1 MPIAVYEF
9 PLCEKVRNYL
19 RFEQLFKQLAH
30 TATFDSEYESLHFFD
45 VLFTLLDLL
54 ERLDIRTDFI
64 RDIDVHEKNL
74 VHWSSHPNIDTS
86 ALEEVLKNL
95 HRLLS
100 ELKRTNKL
108 GSSLKDDRFL
118 SSIRQRFSI
127 PGGATSFDLPHLFCW
142 LKQSKEVRNKDI
154 TLWLNQL
161 ALVRENITLLM
172 QFLRE
177 RGRYE
182 EVLGTKGFYQGV
194 VTDKIDL
201 IRVRCANSEGYFPV
215 LSGNKYRYGIRFM
228 QLNPEAG
235 STGGIVDDIKFEI
248 ACC

>member
-19 RFEQLFKQLAH
+19 RLEQLFKQLDH
-30 TATFDSEYESLHFFD
+30 TSKSDSEFESLHFFD
-45 VLFTLLDLL
+45 VFFTLLDLL
-54 ERLDIRTDFI
+54 ERLDIRKDFI
-64 RDIDVHEKNL
+64 QDIDVHEKNL
-74 VHWSSHPNIDTS
+74 VHWSQHPNIDS
-86 ALEEVLKNL
+86 AALDQTLQKL
-95 HRLLS
+95 HRLLN

-118 SSIRQRFSI
+118 ASIRQRFSI

-142 LKQSKEVRNKDI
+142 LKQSKDTRNNDI
-154 TLWLNQL
+154 KMWVDQL
-161 ALVRENITLLM
+161 ALVRENINLLM

-177 RGRYE
+177 RSQYE
-182 EVLGTKGFYQGV
+182 NVVAANAFYQGV
-194 VTDKIDL
+194 VTEKIDL
-201 IRVRCANSEGYFPV
+201 IRVRCANSEGYYPV

-228 QLNPEAG
+228 QLAPAEG
-235 STGGIVDDIKFEI
+235 SGGSVEGQIDFEI

>member
-1 MPIAVYEF
+1 MPVAVYEF

-19 RFEQLFKQLAH
+19 RLEQLFKQLEHSAE
-30 TATFDSEYESLHFFD
+30 FDNEFGSIQFFD
-45 VLFTLLDLL
+45 LLFTILDLL

-74 VHWSSHPNIDTS
+74 VHWSQHPNIDS
-86 ALEEVLKNL
+86 AALDATLQKL
-95 HRLLS
+95 HKLLHD
-100 ELKRTNKL
+100 LKRTNKL
-108 GSSLKDDRFL
+108 GSSLKEDRFL

-142 LKQSKEVRNKDI
+142 MKQHKDVREKDI
-154 TLWLNQL
+154 KLWVEQLN
-161 ALVRENITLLM
+161 LVRENIYLLL

-177 RGRYE
+177 RSKYE
-182 EVLGTKGFYQGV
+182 KVIANNAFYQGV
-194 VTDKIDL
+194 VTEKIDL
-201 IRVRCANSEGYFPV
+201 IRVRCANTEGYYPV

-228 QLNPEAG
+228 NLISTEDG
-235 STGGIVDDIKFEI
+235 SESLTGPIEFEI